1 MESNQ
6 ETSSSSR
13 IGGGNLDHYTV
24 AMIDAPLKND
34 PLEDIDP
41 RNEELLKEAAKRQ
54 RKI

>member
-1 MESNQ
+1 MEANQ
-6 ETSSSSR
+6 ESSSSSR
-13 IGGGNLDHYTV
+13 IGGNLDHYTV